1 MQQSGNWRH
10 KTRVENG
17 WEKVEIRPSS
27 ALSARN
33 TAVSAATGEAA
44 ATHPNYVIGTGER
57 SPFLAP
63 ITHLM

>member
-1 MQQSGNWRH
+1 MQPSGNWRH

-17 WEKVEIRPSS
+17 WEKMEIPPSS
-27 ALSARN
+27 ALTAKH
-33 TAVSAATGEAA
+33 TAVSAVTGEAA
-44 ATHPNYVIGTGER
+44 AAHSNYVIGTGER